1 MSGPLRR
8 DAPRPSALGH
18 LRVVDLS
25 SGVAGQYC
33 GKLLA
38 GYGAQVTLVEP
49 VEGTPTR
56 RMHPFTDGGCAGSP
70 TSSLTFRHLNQGKA
84 SVVVP
89 DKEPARGNRLCTLT
103 AGADVVIRD
112 AATVLPPL
120 GPAVV
125 ECVVSDFPDGGPYAD
140 WAADEMVH
148 QALSGYMN
156 ATGRSDREPLYG
168 VGRRA
173 YYACGTTAFVSVLA
187 ALHERHRSGRGQRVR
202 ASVFESMAAM
212 GQNFVT
218 QYSYNGTTE
227 TRARYTGLLATLRCA
242 DGYIV
247 MFAIRDPAAV
257 CRLFD
262 AEHLAEDPRFD
273 RPGSFI
279 RNWDELVKVFQDRA
293 LRMTTEE
300 VVTRAQELRISCERI
315 WAPEELVAS
324 EQWLGRG
331 VVRTLRSPCTGREE
345 AALGPVFRI
354 SGSPYLADTPSPLP
368 GEAVQDAGAPASAEP
383 QTTGPKTTGPKITG
397 PQTTGR
403 LSAEPQTTG
412 TRTAVPQP
420 AAARTAPKPAGE
432 GPLAGIRVIDM
443 TTAWAGPMATRSLAW
458 LGAEVI
464 KIEPP
469 RRPDGWRGFLTGGP
483 PHHYPDMDPGDKP
496 YNRNLLFNTQGHDKL
511 SLSLDLKRPGGLDV
525 IRRLAAV
532 SDVLVANFT
541 PGVLDRLGIGHDDLA
556 AINDRIVVVEMPAFG
571 ATGPMASHQGMGKT
585 MEAACGMAALL
596 GYGGDEEPVLTG
608 PAILDP
614 IGGLNAAA
622 AVVTA
627 LELRARHGAGCH
639 VEVPQ
644 TEAAA
649 HWIGE
654 YVLQQVETGRV
665 PAPDGNHVPD
675 AAPHQAFP
683 AAGDDQ
689 WVAVAVRGDAEWRT
703 LCRVIDRPD
712 LAADGRFA
720 TLGGRLAHQA
730 ELEDAVAAWTRT
742 RGKRE
747 AARALQAAGV
757 PAAPVNDGTDVAT
770 DPGLRACGFLTTV
783 THPEAGTHVY
793 PGLGFRLD
801 RTPGAVRRP
810 APLFGQHNREVL
822 AGLLGLTDTEIA
834 DLYAHGT
841 VTDDPVLDD
850 PPRRGPRKVRR

>member
-1 MSGPLRR
+1 MSAQPRR
-8 DAPRPSALGH
+8 DTPRPAALGH

-38 GYGAQVTLVEP
+38 GYGAHVTLVEP
-49 VEGTPTR
+49 AEGTPTR
-56 RMHPFTDGGCAGSP
+56 RMHPFTDDGGVDAP
-70 TSSLTFRHLNQGKA
+70 TSSLTFRHLNQGKT
-84 SVVVP
+84 SVTLP
-89 DKEPARGNRLCTLT
+89 DEEPARSRRLRALT
-103 AGADVVIRD
+103 GGADVVIRD

-120 GPAVV
+120 GPEVV
-125 ECVVSDFPDGGPYAD
+125 ECVVGDFPDDGPYAD
-140 WAADEMVH
+140 WAADEMIH

-156 ATGRSDREPLYG
+156 ATGRKDREPLYG

-173 YYACGTTAFVSVLA
+173 YYACGTTAFVSVMA

-242 DGYIV
+242 DGHIV

-262 AEHLAEDPRFD
+262 AGHLADDPRFD
-273 RPGSFI
+273 RPGSFV
-279 RNWDELVKVFQDRA
+279 RDWDELVKVFQDRA

-315 WAPEELVAS
+315 WTPQELVAS

-331 VVRTLRSPCTGREE
+331 VVRTLRPPGTGREE

-354 SGSPYLADTPSPLP
+354 SGSPYLADTPSPRP
-368 GEAVQDAGAPASAEP
+368 GESLQDGGGPAPGEPPTAAPRVGGPPAAGTPAADPPTAETRAAAAR
-383 QTTGPKTTGPKITG
+383 TTGA
-397 PQTTGR
+397 R
-403 LSAEPQTTG
+403 
-412 TRTAVPQP
+412 P
-420 AAARTAPKPAGE
+420 AAARTASGPAGE

-483 PHHYPDMDPGDKP
+483 PHHYPDMDPGAKP

-525 IRRLAAV
+525 LRRLAAV

-541 PGVLDRLGIGHDDLA
+541 PGVLDRLGIGYDDLA
-556 AINDRIVVVEMPAFG
+556 AVNDRIVVVEMPAFG

-627 LELRARHGAGCH
+627 LELRARHGTGCH

-654 YVLQQVETGRV
+654 YVLRQLETGSV
-665 PAPDGNHVPD
+665 PPPDGNHVPD

-689 WVAVAVRGDAEWRT
+689 WVAVAVRGDAEWRA

-712 LAADGRFA
+712 LAADERFA

-747 AARALQAAGV
+747 AARALQDAGV

-801 RTPGAVRRP
+801 RTPGAIRRP

-822 AGLLGLTDTEIA
+822 AGLLGLGDAEVA

-841 VTDDPVLDD
+841 VTDDPVPDD